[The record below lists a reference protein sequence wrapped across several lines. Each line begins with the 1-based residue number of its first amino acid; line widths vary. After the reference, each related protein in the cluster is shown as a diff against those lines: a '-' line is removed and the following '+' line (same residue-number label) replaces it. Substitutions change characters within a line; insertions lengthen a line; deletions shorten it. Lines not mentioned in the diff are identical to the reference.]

1 VSVVGMVMFGSIAKI
16 QVVWNLADFFMGIM
30 AIINLIAISLI
41 GNIAVKALKDY
52 REQKARGLDP
62 KFKKNSIPELENIDC
77 WEE

>member
-1 VSVVGMVMFGSIAKI
+1 
-16 QVVWNLADFFMGIM
+16 M

-41 GNIAVKALKDY
+41 GNIAIKALKDY

-62 KFKKNSIPELENIDC
+62 KFKKSSIPELKNIDC